1 MHQGFGGS
9 MKTIQKWNI
18 VSETTIVKYPIFSLH
33 EMESASAQ
41 DPDKRGKFVSL
52 HCPNWVNVIAITPD
66 QRMVFVEQYR
76 HGIREIT
83 WEIPGG
89 LCDGEE
95 DPIQTGLRELA
106 EETGY
111 VGERAEVIG
120 VVQPNP
126 AYQNNRC
133 HTIIVHNVR
142 CVQEQH
148 LDEHEEIRILT
159 YSLAEVE
166 ALVMQGV
173 IQNAMVVSA
182 LYFFGMWRRKQ
193 EER

>member
-1 MHQGFGGS
+1 
-9 MKTIQKWNI
+9 MKSIPKWNI
-18 VSETTIVKYPIFSLH
+18 ESEKTILRYPIFSLH
-33 EMESASAQ
+33 EMKSSSAQ
-41 DPDKRGKFVSL
+41 DPYKKGTFVAL

-66 QRMVFVEQYR
+66 ERIVFVEQYR
-76 HGIREIT
+76 HGIRDIT

-95 DPIQTGLRELA
+95 DPLQTGLRELS

-111 VGERAEVIG
+111 VGEDAEVIG

-126 AYQNNRC
+126 AYQNNIC
-133 HTIIVHNVR
+133 HTIVVHNAR
-142 CVQEQH
+142 CQKEQR

-166 ALVMQGV
+166 SLIAQGM

-182 LYFFGMWRRKQ
+182 FYFFAQWQKNHQ
-193 EER
+193 KA

>member
-66 QRMVFVEQYR
+66 QRIVFVEQYR

>member
-1 MHQGFGGS
+1 